1 MMNDLEKLVEEARA
15 RFDAVADEAGEAAPG
30 RRAGCECCRC

>member
-15 RFDAVADEAGEAAPG
+15 RFDTVADEAGLATRSTPVVPA
-30 RRAGCECCRC
+30 